1 MENTLGKMIGT
12 IRHAHSVTN
21 DAGDKVSMTINID
34 FRSASD
40 NDVKSYLASNRVIA
54 GQRSWRSLSKDELV
68 ELDGRTFI
76 ATQIGRKVKSRAE
89 QIAVYTDMGL
99 PTNLAEIAV
108 DDPVMFQTMMDKV
121 DDMTTDSIK

>member
-1 MENTLGKMIGT
+1 MENTLGKALGI

-34 FRSASD
+34 CRSASD
-40 NDVKSYLASNRVIA
+40 NDVKSWVVSNRTIA
-54 GQRSWRSLSKDELV
+54 GQRSWRALSKDELT

-89 QIAVYTDMGL
+89 QVAVYVNMGL
-99 PTNLAEIAV
+99 PTNLAEMAV
-108 DDPVMFQTMMDKV
+108 DNPDKFQDAMDKV
-121 DDMTTDSIK
+121 NTDEE